1 MMTYMINLLT
11 PISNQNNFFMQYH
24 YNNKETRDEKN
35 KKH

>member
-11 PISNQNNFFMQYH
+11 PISNQNNFFLQYR